1 MEMSVSGMAPISE
14 AKTCQ
19 LQQEKQ
25 QRKKRNALIFLH
37 SSSQKFQLALFFQ
50 LVVADS
56 ESVTACL
63 SS

>member
-1 MEMSVSGMAPISE
+1 MEMSVSGMVPISE

-19 LQQEKQ
+19 L
-25 QRKKRNALIFLH
+25 H
-37 SSSQKFQLALFFQ
+37 ALFFQ

-56 ESVTACL
+56 ESVSACL